1 MLTPVAHSQR
11 EEVSDWGCV
20 PGFGT
25 FKGHLMIVISRY
37 VCERLNKVKMALA
50 VLLQVRL
57 YVGA

>member
-20 PGFGT
+20 PDFGT

-37 VCERLNKVKMALA
+37 VWERLNKMALA